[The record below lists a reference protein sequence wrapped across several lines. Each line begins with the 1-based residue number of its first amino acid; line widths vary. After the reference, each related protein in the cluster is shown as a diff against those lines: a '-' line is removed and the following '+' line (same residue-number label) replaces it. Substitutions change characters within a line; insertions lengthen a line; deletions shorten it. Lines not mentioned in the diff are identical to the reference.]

1 MFGYIIVSSPP
12 PLHNQTNFPCTKTKD
27 GQPSFFVAPKLPNTQ
42 TRPLQKQVF
51 PCTLIC
57 FATQLHLHCL
67 VQKKPHSINS
77 LYGFY
82 STCCNLKVSV
92 FQNFCNLVAFA
103 CVQKFACAF
112 RVFACTSS
120 FAVNTAFARNPCS
133 FWRAA
138 TVPQRLLGRVRPH
151 RP

>member
-1 MFGYIIVSSPP
+1 MVTLLCITATIAQSNKL
-12 PLHNQTNFPCTKTKD
+12 PLHKTKD
-27 GQPSFFVAPKLPNTQ
+27 GNRPFLLHRYYQTHRQDLCRSKFSMYIDLFRHTITSALPRT
-42 TRPLQKQVF
+42 
-51 PCTLIC
+51 
-57 FATQLHLHCL
+57 
-67 VQKKPHSINS
+67 KKPHSVNA

-103 CVQKFACAF
+103 CKQKFTCAF

>member
-1 MFGYIIVSSPP
+1 MVELCVITATIAQSNKL
-12 PLHNQTNFPCTKTKD
+12 PLHKDKGRETVLFCCTDITKHTGKTFAEA
-27 GQPSFFVAPKLPNTQ
+27 SFSMYIDLFRHTITPALPRT
-42 TRPLQKQVF
+42 
-51 PCTLIC
+51 
-57 FATQLHLHCL
+57 
-67 VQKKPHSINS
+67 KKPHSVNS

-103 CVQKFACAF
+103 CKQKFTCAF

>member
-1 MFGYIIVSSPP
+1 MFGCIIVSAPP
-12 PLHNQTNFPCTKTKD
+12 PLHNQKNFRCTKTKD
-27 GQPSFFVAPKLPNTQ
+27 GQPSFFIAPILPKAQ
-42 TRPLQKQVF
+42 ARPLQKQVF
-51 PCTLIC
+51 PCTLILFC
-57 FATQLHLHCL
+57 YTITSALPRT
-67 VQKKPHSINS
+67 KKPHSVNS
-77 LYGFY
+77 LYGFN
-82 STCCNLKVSV
+82 STCCNLNVSV
-92 FQNFCNLVAFA
+92 FQNFCNLVVFA

>member
-1 MFGYIIVSSPP
+1 MSSPP
-12 PLHNQTNFPCTKTKD
+12 PLHYQTNFRCTKTKD
-27 GQPSFFVAPKLPNTQ
+27 GKPSFFNCNYITKQ
-42 TRPLQKQVF
+42 CKSQIPLQKQVF

-67 VQKKPHSINS
+67 VQKKPHSVNA

-103 CVQKFACAF
+103 CKQKFTCAF

-120 FAVNTAFARNPCS
+120 FAFNTAFARNPCS

>member
-51 PCTLIC
+51 PGTLILLRRTITS
-57 FATQLHLHCL
+57 ALPRT
-67 VQKKPHSINS
+67 KKPHSINS

-103 CVQKFACAF
+103 CKQKFACAF

-120 FAVNTAFARNPCS
+120 VAFNTAFARNPCS

>member
-1 MFGYIIVSSPP
+1 MC
-12 PLHNQTNFPCTKTKD
+12 HHRHHCTIK
-27 GQPSFFVAPKLPNTQ
+27 QPSLAQRQRTGIRPFLIATILLNNANPFAEASFSMYIDLFRHTITPALPRT
-42 TRPLQKQVF
+42 
-51 PCTLIC
+51 
-57 FATQLHLHCL
+57 
-67 VQKKPHSINS
+67 KKPHSINS

-103 CVQKFACAF
+103 CKQKFACAF

-133 FWRAA
+133 FWRVA

>member
-1 MFGYIIVSSPP
+1 MVTLLCITATIAQSNKL
-12 PLHNQTNFPCTKTKD
+12 PLHKDKGRATVLFCCTEITKHTNKTFAEA
-27 GQPSFFVAPKLPNTQ
+27 SFSMYIDLFRHTITSALPRT
-42 TRPLQKQVF
+42 
-51 PCTLIC
+51 
-57 FATQLHLHCL
+57 
-67 VQKKPHSINS
+67 KKPHSVNA

-103 CVQKFACAF
+103 CKQKFTCAF

-120 FAVNTAFARNPCS
+120 VAFNTAFARNPCS

>member
-12 PLHNQTNFPCTKTKD
+12 PLHNQTNFRCTKTKD
-27 GQPSFFVAPKLPNTQ
+27 GKPSFFIAPILPNTQ
-42 TRPLQKQVF
+42 ARPLQKQVF
-51 PCTLIC
+51 SRYIDLFRHTITPALPRT
-57 FATQLHLHCL
+57 
-67 VQKKPHSINS
+67 KKPHSVNA

-92 FQNFCNLVAFA
+92 FQNFCNLVAFT
-103 CVQKFACAF
+103 CKQKFACAF
-112 RVFACTSS
+112 RVFARTSS

>member
-1 MFGYIIVSSPP
+1 MFGYIIVY
-12 PLHNQTNFPCTKTKD
+12 HRHHCTIKQTSLAQDKGRK
-27 GQPSFFVAPKLPNTQ
+27 PSFFIATILPNAQ
-42 TRPLQKQVF
+42 TKP
-51 PCTLIC
+51 
-57 FATQLHLHCL
+57 FAEASFSMYIDLFRHTITSALPRT
-67 VQKKPHSINS
+67 KKPHSVNA

-103 CVQKFACAF
+103 CKQKFTCAF

-120 FAVNTAFARNPCS
+120 VAVNTAFARNPCS

>member
-1 MFGYIIVSSPP
+1 MWTTGRGPGLFMRAAGNRRLCSAG
-12 PLHNQTNFPCTKTKD
+12 KD
-27 GQPSFFVAPKLPNTQ
+27 GKPSFFIATILPNAQ
-42 TRPLQKQVF
+42 TKPFAEASF

-57 FATQLHLHCL
+57 FATQLPALPRT
-67 VQKKPHSINS
+67 KKPHNVNA

-82 STCCNLKVSV
+82 STCCNLKVGV

-103 CVQKFACAF
+103 CKQKFACAF

-120 FAVNTAFARNPCS
+120 VAFNTAFARNPCS

>member
-1 MFGYIIVSSPP
+1 MVTLLCITATIAQSNKL
-12 PLHNQTNFPCTKTKD
+12 PLHKTKD
-27 GQPSFFVAPKLPNTQ
+27 GNRPFLLQLYYQ
-42 TRPLQKQVF
+42 THKQSHLQKQVF

-103 CVQKFACAF
+103 CKQKFTCAF

>member
-1 MFGYIIVSSPP
+1 MVELCVITATIAQSNKL
-12 PLHNQTNFPCTKTKD
+12 PLHKDKGRATVLFCCTEITKHTNKTFAEA
-27 GQPSFFVAPKLPNTQ
+27 SFSRYIDFITPHNY
-42 TRPLQKQVF
+42 
-51 PCTLIC
+51 IC
-57 FATQLHLHCL
+57 IASY
-67 VQKKPHSINS
+67 KKPHSVNS
-77 LYGFY
+77 LYGFN
-82 STCCNLKVSV
+82 STCCNLNVSV

-103 CVQKFACAF
+103 CKQKFACAF

-133 FWRAA
+133 FWRVA

>member
-1 MFGYIIVSSPP
+1 MVELCVITATIAQSNKL
-12 PLHNQTNFPCTKTKD
+12 PLHKD
-27 GQPSFFVAPKLPNTQ
+27 KGRKPSFFVAPILPNTQ
-42 TRPLQKQVF
+42 ARPLQKQVF

-57 FATQLHLHCL
+57 FATQLPALPRT
-67 VQKKPHSINS
+67 KKPHSINS

>member
-1 MFGYIIVSSPP
+1 MVTLLCHHRHHCTIKQTSLAQRQRTGNRPFL
-12 PLHNQTNFPCTKTKD
+12 LHRNYQTHKQDLCRSKFFP
-27 GQPSFFVAPKLPNTQ
+27 G
-42 TRPLQKQVF
+42 
-51 PCTLIC
+51 TLIC
-57 FATQLHLHCL
+57 FATQLPALPRT
-67 VQKKPHSINS
+67 KKPHSINA

-103 CVQKFACAF
+103 CKQKFTCAF
-112 RVFACTSS
+112 RVFAYTSS
-120 FAVNTAFARNPCS
+120 VAFNTAFARNPCS